1 MATEPKILD
10 LPDYPA
16 IRKLASALH
25 RLDSHQHGAAIMVGA
40 GFSRSAAHHV
50 GDSKKMPLWGNFTQ
64 KLARDLYPDDANLNF
79 ADPLRVAEEF
89 RTYFGTGAL
98 NDRIR
103 SEIDDQA
110 WRTGP
115 LYKSLLSLP
124 WTDVL
129 TTNWD
134 TLLERAAD
142 SVHGPYYTVV
152 TKASDLAW
160 AQSPRIVKL
169 HGTIGITD
177 TLIAAQEDYRTYP
190 ERFAPFVNMAR
201 QVFIENE
208 LCLLGFS
215 GDDPNFLQWAGW
227 VRDHLANHAR
237 KIYLAGA
244 LNLSPARRK
253 YLESI
258 NVAPIDLYPTV
269 AYLEDRDL
277 QHHEATRLFLQAM
290 RDAEK
295 SKPKPHEWYPTSL
308 VRTNSSAE
316 DHAKLHRDPEYG
328 AQALTEQIPILQ
340 QDRMSYPNWVV
351 CPPSLR
357 SAIANQVST
366 PFPNPQNIA
375 ALTPDN
381 RSALLYELAW
391 RQAIA
396 HFHIRPWL
404 VDALFSLV
412 YPSPSNAIT
421 KRQQGDIALWLLNN
435 SRWDTTE
442 SEERKRAIKTRSAAL
457 IKVIEDNAIYIQDA
471 NAEIAYHRAL
481 IARDSLDYI
490 KLTEMIPRIA
500 GKDPV
505 WKLRKMAMLAE
516 LGRSAEAIDLIASA
530 YGDLREQHRRNQQ
543 SIQIMSRLLWA
554 RWLLDAVSDGNDDQ
568 GIEDLPS
575 FVESNFR
582 KWKCDPWSWLDSFRR
597 DVDQR
602 REAYDRQQNPIEPQF
617 QQGHYLDHSED
628 GANNSPDS
636 SDFLFLDGLTRVCGI
651 PLRLRARG
659 FNVSLFVQATTNLL
673 LHGGTGDDLID
684 LALTVRSSVSN
695 DSEAIKDGLGRIRV
709 ACLEPHAVEASVRQL
724 TSAIK
729 YWHQEC
735 RQASDEARDHRLSR
749 LRVLLEVLG
758 RLVVRVSSTEAK
770 DLFRL
775 ATEMGH
781 DPELQD
787 HWLSK
792 SLESL
797 LVNSMTSIPSSEQGE
812 LLLDALKFPLPQEIK
827 AGTTWLW
834 PNPVIEHP
842 GTRERSS
849 VLDERVAGLI
859 RAVREANG
867 TEKSASLLRLL
878 PLSATDS
885 FLTAGESVDLFHA
898 IWGGYQN
905 YEELPETGLYPHT
918 LAVLPA
924 GDRPRVEKLI
934 RSCLYDHGPEILDN
948 TQKDLRVLPSPE
960 IRAAMWTYNG
970 MAAAASSDKTR
981 LYPDANQALALF
993 DRLTSWRPVT
1003 VAENISDMVANARHS
1018 LALSI
1023 GRALS
1028 YAIVPS
1034 LSSEAKTSGR
1044 FEQLH
1049 GLYSDV
1055 DGAMTALPA
1064 LASFAEIDSSTA
1076 SAVAR
1081 DIAIALRGGNPTL
1094 VSQAAIAIHRW
1105 MKLPDNS
1112 QSTEFKRLVTLVI
1125 GIIESGRMMELQQLL
1140 WLSGELLTAGRF
1152 SDEQQQTL
1160 REVIPEIYK
1169 STDYVN
1175 IIRRSR
1181 QAVVASTVRVVCV
1194 KLASTL
1200 AAMFPDDE
1208 ALRGLIADSK
1218 TDALPEVRFA
1228 AADKA
1233 LVVD

>member
-1 MATEPKILD
+1 VAKDSKVSD

-25 RLDSHQHGAAIMVGA
+25 RLDSHRHGAAIMIGA

-50 GDSKKMPLWGNFTQ
+50 GDGKKMPLWGSFTQ
-64 KLARDLYPDDANLNF
+64 KLARDLYADDTNLNF
-79 ADPLRVAEEF
+79 TDPLRVAEEF
-89 RTYFGTGAL
+89 RTYFGTVAL

-110 WRTGP
+110 WRAGP

-142 SVHGPYYTVV
+142 NVHGPYYTVV

-237 KIYLAGA
+237 KIYLVGA
-244 LNLSPARRK
+244 LNISPARRK

-258 NVAPIDLYPTV
+258 NVAPVDLYPTV
-269 AYLEDRDL
+269 AHLEDRDL
-277 QHHEATRLFLQAM
+277 QHHEATALFLQAM
-290 RDAEK
+290 RDAER
-295 SKPKPHEWYPTSL
+295 SKPKPHEWYPTRL
-308 VRTNSSAE
+308 VSSIRNAE

-340 QDRMSYPNWVV
+340 QDRISYPHWVV

-357 SAIANQVST
+357 SAIINQVST
-366 PFPNPQNIA
+366 PFPNAQNIA

-381 RSALLYELAW
+381 RAALLYELAW

-396 HFHIRPWL
+396 HSHIRPWL
-404 VDALFSLV
+404 ADALFSLV
-412 YPSPSNAIT
+412 HPSPSNALT

-435 SRWDTTE
+435 SRWDTTDT
-442 SEERKRAIKTRSAAL
+442 EERKQAVETRNAAL
-457 IKVIEDNAIYIQDA
+457 IKVIEDNEIYVQDA
-471 NAEIAYHRAL
+471 SAEIAYHHAL
-481 IARDSLDYI
+481 LARDSLDYV
-490 KLTEMIPRIA
+490 KLTELIPRIV
-500 GKDPV
+500 GKDPI
-505 WKLRKMAMLAE
+505 WKLRKMAMLVE

-530 YGDLREQHRRNQQ
+530 YGDLREQHRRDRQ

-554 RWLLDAVSDGNDDQ
+554 RWLLDAVSNSNDDQ
-568 GIEDLPS
+568 GIEDLPT
-575 FVESNFR
+575 FVETNFR
-582 KWKCDPWSWLDSFRR
+582 KWKCDPWTWLDSFRR
-597 DVDQR
+597 DFDQR

-617 QQGHYLDHSED
+617 QQGRYRDHSED
-628 GANNSPDS
+628 SSNNSPDS
-636 SDFLFLDGLTRVCGI
+636 SDFLFVDGLTRVCGI

-659 FNVSLFVQATTNLL
+659 YNVSLFVQTTTNLL

-684 LALTVRSSVSN
+684 LALTVRSSSSR

-709 ACLEPHAVEASVRQL
+709 ACLEQHAVEASVRQL
-724 TSAIK
+724 SAAVR

-735 RQASDEARDHRLSR
+735 KQASAEKRDHCLSR

-758 RLVVRVSSTEAK
+758 RLVIRVPSAEAK
-770 DLFRL
+770 ILFRL
-775 ATEMGH
+775 ATEMGRT
-781 DPELQD
+781 PELQD
-787 HWLSK
+787 HWLSE

-797 LVNSMTSIPSSEQGE
+797 LSNSMTSIPASEQGE
-812 LLLDALKFPLPQEIK
+812 LLLDALMFPLPQEIK
-827 AGTTWLW
+827 AGTTWSW
-834 PNPVIEHP
+834 PNPVIEHL
-842 GTRERSS
+842 GARERSS
-849 VLDERVAGLI
+849 VLDERIAALI

-867 TEKSASLLRLL
+867 TAKSAALLRLL
-878 PLSATDS
+878 PLSATDC
-885 FLTAGESVDLFHA
+885 FLTARESIALFHA
-898 IWGGYQN
+898 IWGDSES
-905 YEELPETGLYPHT
+905 YENLPETGLYPHT

-924 GDRPRVEKLI
+924 GDRTRVEQLI
-934 RSCLYDHGPEILDN
+934 RSCLYDHGSEILDN
-948 TQKDLRVLPSPE
+948 TQKDLRTFPSPE

-981 LYPDANQALALF
+981 LYPDVNQALALF
-993 DRLTSWRPVT
+993 DRLTGWRPVT
-1003 VAENISDMVANARHS
+1003 AADKGSDVAADARHS

-1034 LSSEAKTSGR
+1034 LSSETKTSSR

-1049 GLYSDV
+1049 RLYSDV

-1064 LASFAEIDSSTA
+1064 LVSFAEGDASTA
-1076 SAVAR
+1076 TAVAR
-1081 DIAIALRGGNPTL
+1081 DIAIALRGGNPIS
-1094 VSQAAIAIHRW
+1094 VGQAAIAVHRW
-1105 MKLPDNS
+1105 MKLPESS
-1112 QSTEFKRLVTLVI
+1112 QSTKFKRLVTLVI

-1140 WLSGELLTAGRF
+1140 WLAGELLIASRL
-1152 SDEQQQTL
+1152 SEEQQQTL

-1200 AAMFPDDE
+1200 AAIFPEDE
-1208 ALRGLIADSK
+1208 TLRGLISDSK
-1218 TDALPEVRFA
+1218 DDALPEVRFA
-1228 AADKA
+1228 AADNA
-1233 LVVD
+1233 IVID